1 MFSSYLPNLK
11 KPSNNSSNHYK
22 DFHNIFYLSQ
32 ITNLTL
38 ISYMDS
44 FIEFFSKEQI
54 LLVKKDE
61 LIKKRVISI
70 TNVGDEEI
78 LVINN
83 EDAFR
88 AYDLEDFIPQI
99 IEEKIKPRFREMS
112 HYLMCMGVKLDEN
125 MEKEIDIEIE
135 NLLKTTNTTNWYLLI
150 KGFLNIWEFLFLY
163 STLEMTITQI
173 INQDGWIN
181 ANGLL
186 SELYKIEPDLEKIIE
201 DNGFLN
207 SQGNL
212 KLWNLYTELRNLY
225 SHSHGMLTQSKKND
239 ISGKLNDF
247 KNSLKQL
254 DFMNQSL
261 MDIDNLFKNST
272 MIVSKF
278 YLLKDEE
285 LNMFRNFIITLMES
299 YDELHIKK
307 LPNHI
312 KQ

>member
-11 KPSNNSSNHYK
+11 KPSNNSSKHYK

-54 LLVKKDE
+54 LLAKKDE
-61 LIKKRVISI
+61 LIKKRIISI
-70 TNVGDEEI
+70 TNIGNEEI

-99 IEEKIKPRFREMS
+99 IEEKIKSRFSEMS

-135 NLLKTTNTTNWYLLI
+135 NLLKTTNTTNWYLLV

-163 STLEMTITQI
+163 STLEMTMTQI

-181 ANGLL
+181 ANVLL
-186 SELYKIEPDLEKIIE
+186 SELYKIELDLEKTIE
-201 DNGFLN
+201 NNGFLN

-212 KLWNLYTELRNLY
+212 KLWSLYTELRNLY

-247 KNSLKQL
+247 KNSLKEL
-254 DFMNQSL
+254 DLINQSL
-261 MDIDNLFKNST
+261 MDMNNIFKNSN
-272 MIVSKF
+272 MKVGKF

-285 LNMFRNFIITLMES
+285 LNMFRNFVITLMES

-307 LPNHI
+307 R
-312 KQ
+312 Q

>member
-11 KPSNNSSNHYK
+11 KPLTNSSNHYK
-22 DFHNIFYLSQ
+22 GFHNIFYLSQ

-61 LIKKRVISI
+61 LIKKRIISI
-70 TNVGDEEI
+70 KNEGDTEM

-99 IEEKIKPRFREMS
+99 IEKKIKPRFREMN
-112 HYLMCMGVKLDEN
+112 HVLMCMGVKLDEK
-125 MEKEIDIEIE
+125 MDKEIEI
-135 NLLKTTNTTNWYLLI
+135 NIDSLLKTTNTKNWYLLI

-163 STLEMTITQI
+163 STLEMTITKI
-173 INQDGWIN
+173 INQDGWIK
-181 ANGLL
+181 ADELL
-186 SELYKIEPDLEKIIE
+186 STLYKLEPELEKLIE
-201 DNGFLN
+201 KNGFLN
-207 SQGNL
+207 KSGNN
-212 KLWNLYTELRNLY
+212 KLWILYSELRHLY
-225 SHSHGMLTQSKKND
+225 SHSHGILTQSKKND
-239 ISGKLNDF
+239 ISGKLNNF
-247 KNSLKQL
+247 KESLNEL

-272 MIVSKF
+272 MLVDKF

-307 LPNHI
+307 LTKHSS
-312 KQ
+312 Q

>member
-11 KPSNNSSNHYK
+11 KPSNNSSTHYK

-61 LIKKRVISI
+61 LIKKRIISI
-70 TNVGDEEI
+70 TNVGDKEM

-99 IEEKIKPRFREMS
+99 IEERIKPRFREMS
-112 HYLMCMGVKLDEN
+112 HYLMCMGVELDEN
-125 MEKEIDIEIE
+125 MDKEIDINIE
-135 NLLKTTNTTNWYLLI
+135 NLLKTTNTTNWYILI

-181 ANGLL
+181 ASELL
-186 SELYKIEPDLEKIIE
+186 SKLYQIEPDLEKVIE
-201 DNGFLN
+201 DNGFLS
-207 SQGNL
+207 SQGNI

-225 SHSHGMLTQSKKND
+225 SHSHGMLTKSKKSD
-239 ISGKLNDF
+239 ISGKVNNF
-247 KNSLKQL
+247 KNSLKEL

-272 MIVSKF
+272 MKVSKF
-278 YLLKDEE
+278 YLLKDAE

-299 YDELHIKK
+299 YDKLHISK
-307 LPNHI
+307 LTN
-312 KQ
+312 QRSQ